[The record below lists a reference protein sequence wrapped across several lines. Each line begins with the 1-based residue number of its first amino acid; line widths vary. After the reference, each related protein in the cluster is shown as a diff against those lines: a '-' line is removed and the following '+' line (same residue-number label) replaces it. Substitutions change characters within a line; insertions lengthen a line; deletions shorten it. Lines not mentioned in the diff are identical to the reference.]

1 MIKEKFIKI
10 VHDSGYEIGKYLMI
24 NQSKK
29 QITALVLDKN
39 NKFKYLSED
48 FGIVDSSDFVVII
61 LSQFLYNSRII
72 S

>member
-1 MIKEKFIKI
+1 MNKEKFIKI
-10 VHDSGYEIGKYLMI
+10 VHDSSYEIDKYLMI
-24 NQSKK
+24 NQCKK

-39 NKFKYLSED
+39 NNFKYLSED
-48 FGIVDSSDFVVII
+48 FGIVDSSGFVVLT

>member
-1 MIKEKFIKI
+1 MNKEKFIKI
-10 VHDSGYEIGKYLMI
+10 VHDSGYEIDKYLMI
-24 NQSKK
+24 KQCNK

>member
-10 VHDSGYEIGKYLMI
+10 FHDSGYVIGKYLMI

-48 FGIVDSSDFVVII
+48 FGIVDSSNFVVII

>member
-10 VHDSGYEIGKYLMI
+10 VHDSSYEIDKYLMI

-39 NKFKYLSED
+39 NKFKYISED
-48 FGIVDSSDFVVII
+48 FGIVDSSGFVVII

>member
-1 MIKEKFIKI
+1 MNKEKFIKI
-10 VHDSGYEIGKYLMI
+10 VHDSSYEIDKYLMI
-24 NQSKK
+24 NQCKK

-39 NKFKYLSED
+39 NNFKYLSED
-48 FGIVDSSDFVVII
+48 FGIVDSSGFVVIT